1 VLRTAGA
8 LRACW
13 TLPLAFVPAGG
24 AGLALVIAVQF
35 GLVTSVGVFNPVFAT
50 RRLER
55 TPADR
60 VARTLAAWSIS
71 SNATVAAMTALWGV
85 LAALTD
91 ARAAI
96 ALAGVLMLA
105 TPLLLPRR

>member
-1 VLRTAGA
+1 
-8 LRACW
+8 
-13 TLPLAFVPAGG
+13 
-24 AGLALVIAVQF
+24 
-35 GLVTSVGVFNPVFAT
+35 
-50 RRLER
+50 
-55 TPADR
+55 
-60 VARTLAAWSIS
+60 
-71 SNATVAAMTALWGV
+71 MTALWGV